1 LEVIRVNN
9 KFNIPLFRIGQVGVS
24 QREQRR
30 VKSLLAT
37 GERGMVSR
45 INLMKIPMDVGAQGL
60 HWLQLKKSLS
70 KKSHN
75 ESSGKAGKRR
85 LRNG

>member
-1 LEVIRVNN
+1 MDFGV
-9 KFNIPLFRIGQVGVS
+9 GQGGFKKPFLS
-24 QREQRR
+24 E
-30 VKSLLAT
+30 
-37 GERGMVSR
+37 
-45 INLMKIPMDVGAQGL
+45 PVGAQGL
-60 HWLQLKKSLS
+60 HWLQLKESLS